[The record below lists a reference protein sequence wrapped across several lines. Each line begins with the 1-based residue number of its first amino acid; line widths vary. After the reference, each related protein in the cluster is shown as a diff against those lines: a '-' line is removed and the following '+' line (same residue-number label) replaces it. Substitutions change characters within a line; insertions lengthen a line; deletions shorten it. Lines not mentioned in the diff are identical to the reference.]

1 MALRGFR
8 LVVRLI
14 GRPSKQKSL
23 GSVCKAVP
31 AGRDPGRR
39 WLCSAAAAVGR
50 PWEASRW
57 APHEAGTPSSSA
69 PPPESLALG
78 GWQPLRC
85 LRSELALLQV
95 LVPCLSLQNMSTAVR
110 TETLN
115 QNMQLRLSDKPPP
128 TRAFTGAPLVGG
140 GGLSAPCPAAVL
152 TSSARS
158 EEATP
163 AGHRGVSS
171 SSSSSALR
179 ENPLTVLLAWMN
191 AKDAHLQN
199 YHNFYLDLG
208 FDVLTVRT
216 LPLQLA
222 FPASGA
228 QVVAKRLLDFLV
240 NHPNYNRLVVHG
252 FSVGGYQFGE
262 VLVRIRKEGE
272 HYADV
277 VPRFKAQVY
286 DSLVDYEGIPKGFP
300 TAVTRNQVVRKVLE
314 LMIRF
319 QRLLLYPVSTVH
331 WKASSR
337 AFHDNLL
344 TCPALMINS
353 KRDQVASIA
362 ANMLVANKWRQK
374 GTDVTFCTFDDSKH
388 VQHMGLYPDLYCS
401 EVLRLLRKVQLIA

>member
-1 MALRGFR
+1 M
-8 LVVRLI
+8 VVRLI
-14 GRPSKQKSL
+14 GLPKKQKSL
-23 GSVCKAVP
+23 GSVCK
-31 AGRDPGRR
+31 
-39 WLCSAAAAVGR
+39 
-50 PWEASRW
+50 
-57 APHEAGTPSSSA
+57 
-69 PPPESLALG
+69 
-78 GWQPLRC
+78 
-85 LRSELALLQV
+85 V

-140 GGLSAPCPAAVL
+140 GGYSAACPPAVL
-152 TSSARS
+152 ASSTRP

-171 SSSSSALR
+171 SSSTSALR
-179 ENPLTVLLAWMN
+179 ENPLTVLLAWLN
-191 AKDAHLQN
+191 AKDAHLQH
-199 YHNFYLDLG
+199 YHKLYLDLG

-222 FPASGA
+222 FPTTGA

-240 NHPNYNRLVVHG
+240 NHPNYSRLVLHG

-262 VLVRIRKEGE
+262 VLVRIRKQEQQ
-272 HYADV
+272 YADV

-286 DSLVDYEGIPKGFP
+286 DSLVDYQGIPKGFP
-300 TAVTRNQVVRKVLE
+300 TAVTKNQIMRKVLE
-314 LMIRF
+314 LVIHF
-319 QRLLLYPVSTVH
+319 QRFLLYPVSTVH

-353 KRDQVASIA
+353 KGDQVASVET
-362 ANMLVANKWRQK
+362 NLLVANKWRQK
-374 GTDVTFCTFDDSKH
+374 GTEVTFCTFDDSKH
-388 VQHMGLYPDLYCS
+388 VQHMGRYPDLYCN